1 MSTMRILLTYGRIL
15 ENVIRLANIKDD
27 VSNEY
32 FLRVFFVDGSTA
44 LIYSDEIGLIEI
56 IEKA

>member
-1 MSTMRILLTYGRIL
+1 MSTMRISLTYGRIL

-32 FLRVFFVDGSTA
+32 FLRVFFVDGSTT